1 MNRFRKY
8 MALDRATRRR
18 MLYAAILQGITRF
31 LLGILPFGTFK
42 KVYGRWAAKGP
53 AGSDTRAEQQVY
65 AVSTTGRYLKST
77 CLVQAL
83 VLKHLVSDSR
93 LVIGVTGG
101 KAFEAHAWVE
111 RNGAIIL
118 GEVRETRFTP
128 IWIWE

>member
-8 MALDRATRRR
+8 MALDPPARRR
-18 MLYAAILQGITRF
+18 MLYAAILQGITRL
-31 LLGILPFGTFK
+31 LLGILPFKTFK
-42 KVYGRWAAKGP
+42 RFYGRWAAKRP
-53 AGSDTRAEQQVY
+53 AGSDARAEEQVY
-65 AVSTTGRYLKST
+65 AVSTTARYLKST

-111 RNGAIIL
+111 RKGEIIL
-118 GEVRETRFTP
+118 GEVQETRFTP
-128 IWIWE
+128 IWVWE